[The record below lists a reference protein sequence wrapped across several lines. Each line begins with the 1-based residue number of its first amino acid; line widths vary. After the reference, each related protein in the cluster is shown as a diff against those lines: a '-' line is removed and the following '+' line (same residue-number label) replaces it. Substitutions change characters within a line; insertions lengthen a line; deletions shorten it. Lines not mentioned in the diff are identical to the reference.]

1 MEMKWKYLHRNVGK
15 CFRNK
20 KEKKIQST
28 FMNTFIVQVKFT
40 DHISLV
46 EFHERIS
53 ITWLFMPAI

>member
-1 MEMKWKYLHRNVGK
+1 MKMKWKYLNRNVGE

-20 KEKKIQST
+20 KGKIEST

-53 ITWLFMPAI
+53 ITWLFMLAI